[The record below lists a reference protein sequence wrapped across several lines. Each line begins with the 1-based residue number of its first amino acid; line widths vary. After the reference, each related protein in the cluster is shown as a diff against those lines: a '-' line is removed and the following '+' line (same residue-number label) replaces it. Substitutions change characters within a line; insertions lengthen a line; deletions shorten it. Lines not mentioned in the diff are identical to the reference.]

1 MKSKTSCGRVVNT
14 FSLKALIQANFS
26 TGIARPVEDRLRPV
40 AEKGAKTAI
49 PVAVHLRGQLVSPS
63 ESKSPAQK
71 VGMTGEGQ
79 SSSVI
84 ELGNKSPSRLNA
96 PSNLWPYLHQLNE
109 QGFFLEPVDG
119 RGLVLHHD
127 APLPEE
133 FKAHMAA
140 WVRARFRVLGREMGG
155 CRGMKLPVAVEVACR
170 NMDNAFLPDE
180 RIFHFSPQN
189 MKSLSRQ
196 GKGPKRDENPVSGP
210 YRGHEDLM
218 SGNPPCVEVTP

>member
-1 MKSKTSCGRVVNT
+1 MCASLFDAILTCPAGKKPDLSPPPMKTPRAGHAVPRPPM
-14 FSLKALIQANFS
+14 KALSGGGPA
-26 TGIARPVEDRLRPV
+26 PVR
-40 AEKGAKTAI
+40 
-49 PVAVHLRGQLVSPS
+49 
-63 ESKSPAQK
+63 
-71 VGMTGEGQ
+71 
-79 SSSVI
+79 
-84 ELGNKSPSRLNA
+84 
-96 PSNLWPYLHQLNE
+96 WPHLHQLNE

-140 WVRARFRVLGREMGG
+140 WVRARFRVLVREMGG

-196 GKGPKRDENPVSGP
+196 GKGQKRDENPVSGP
-210 YRGHEDLM
+210 YRGHGDLM
-218 SGNPPCVEVTP
+218 AGNPPCVEVTP